1 MLNRETEE
9 SVDRLRQVSPDAQPM
24 WWFDCD
30 TCRDRRSI
38 PSSSIRTAWRWA
50 VEAGW
55 LVDEDGL
62 PRLPLR
68 MPAAAPSGRVLTAF
82 HVSVLESFLSVWF
95 DDWFW
100 NDDFAT
106 ASFGQGVHSR

>member
-9 SVDRLRQVSPDAQPM
+9 YVDRLRQVSPDAQPM

-30 TCRDRRSI
+30 TCRGRRSI

-55 LVDEDGL
+55 LVDEDG
-62 PRLPLR
+62 
-68 MPAAAPSGRVLTAF
+68 
-82 HVSVLESFLSVWF
+82 H
-95 DDWFW
+95 
-100 NDDFAT
+100 AT
-106 ASFGQGVHSR
+106 CSACR

>member
-9 SVDRLRQVSPDAQPM
+9 YVDRLRQVSPDAQPM

-30 TCRDRRSI
+30 TCRGRRSI

-55 LVDEDGL
+55 LVDEDGHATC
-62 PRLPLR
+62 
-68 MPAAAPSGRVLTAF
+68 PACAEDSQRRFCGTPSC
-82 HVSVLESFLSVWF
+82 SVLEFNLSVWF
-95 DDWFW
+95 L
-100 NDDFAT
+100 A
-106 ASFGQGVHSR
+106 

>member
-30 TCRDRRSI
+30 TCRGRRSI

-50 VEAGW
+50 VEAG
-55 LVDEDGL
+55 VF
-62 PRLPLR
+62 RQINLR
-68 MPAAAPSGRVLTAF
+68 VVTS
-82 HVSVLESFLSVWF
+82 
-95 DDWFW
+95 
-100 NDDFAT
+100 
-106 ASFGQGVHSR
+106 